1 MTPVTLEGAHVRL
14 EPLTRAHLDALAEV
28 GLDPDLWTRTAST
41 IRTRDD
47 LAAYVET
54 ALTGQADGTAL
65 PFATVDRASGRVV
78 GSTRFGNYVAAHR
91 RVEIG
96 WTFVAPPWQRTAVNT
111 EAKLLMMAHAFD
123 TLGLTRVEWK
133 TDALN
138 ARSRAAIL
146 RLGATEEGTLRSHMV
161 VRDGRLRDTV
171 YFSVTAP
178 EWPAVRDRLT
188 TRLTQGEPGG
198 RSLPLGPEADR
209 SAPAINTSGSS
220 GGTGS
225 R

>member
-1 MTPVTLEGAHVRL
+1 MTTVPLEGAQVRL
-14 EPLTRAHLDALAEV
+14 EPLTRDHLDALAEV
-28 GLDPDLWTRTAST
+28 ALDPELWTWTAST
-41 IRTRDD
+41 VRTRDD
-47 LAAYVET
+47 LDAYIDAAL
-54 ALTGQADGTAL
+54 AMQAEGTAL
-65 PFATVDRASGRVV
+65 PFATIHRESGRVV

-123 TLGLTRVEWK
+123 TLQLNRVEWK

-138 ARSRAAIL
+138 TRSRAAIA
-146 RLGATEEGTLRSHMV
+146 RLGATEEGTLRSHMA

-188 TRLTQGEPGG
+188 ARLARE
-198 RSLPLGPEADR
+198 
-209 SAPAINTSGSS
+209 
-220 GGTGS
+220 
-225 R
+225 

>member
-28 GLDPDLWTRTAST
+28 GLDPDLWTWTAST
-41 IRTRDD
+41 VRTRDD

-54 ALTGQADGTAL
+54 ALAGQADGTAL

-96 WTFVAPPWQRTAVNT
+96 WTFVARLWQRTAVNT

-146 RLGATEEGTLRSHMV
+146 RLGAIEEGTLRSHMV

-171 YFSVTAP
+171 YFSVTAD

-188 TRLTQGEPGG
+188 ARLAQGAFSTP
-198 RSLPLGPEADR
+198 
-209 SAPAINTSGSS
+209 INTPGSS
-220 GGTGS
+220 AGTGS